1 MANKL
6 WVGGDGTGSQQTDW
20 SRAANW
26 SPSGVPGAS
35 DAVFFQS
42 SSAYDVTAG
51 LDQSSVALG
60 ALRFETGYVGN
71 VGTAT
76 SPLLCDPASLVVDTG
91 DVGANLYFDFGAQTL
106 DVTIKSCSRGA
117 LGTYGVELSGSGV
130 AISSLIVDSGKVG
143 ICTGVGET
151 ATVTTAR
158 VAGSGGELHIGSGVT
173 LTNIDQAAG
182 LIQVSCSVADIDI
195 SGGILTTDQAA
206 AVTSS
211 ATCHGGTLNLDGSG
225 TVAALV
231 VHSGAVSFRGSG
243 VSRTCTSL
251 TLNSGSVAYDPQS
264 LTVTTW
270 NTADRPVTITA
281 ST

>member
-1 MANKL
+1 MAAKL

-26 SPSGVPGAS
+26 SSSGVPGAS
-35 DAVFFQS
+35 DTGTFQS
-42 SSAYDVTAG
+42 SSAYSVTAG

-60 ALRFETGYVGN
+60 ALRIETGYTGSI
-71 VGTAT
+71 GTAS

-91 DVGANLYFDFGAQTL
+91 DVGANLFFDFGAQTL
-106 DVTIKSCSRGA
+106 DVTVKSCSSGG
-117 LGTYGVELSGSGV
+117 LGTFGVELSGSGV
-130 AISSLIVDSGKVG
+130 SISSLVVDSGKVG

-151 ATVTTAR
+151 ATVGTAR
-158 VAGSGGELHIGSGVT
+158 VTGGELHIGSGVT

-182 LIQVSCSVADIDI
+182 LLEVACSVADIDLA
-195 SGGILTTDQAA
+195 GGILTTDQAA

-211 ATCHGGTLNLDGSG
+211 ATVWGGTLNLEGSG

-231 VHSGAVSFRGSG
+231 IYGGNVDFRGSG
-243 VSRTCTSL
+243 ISRTVTAL
-251 TLNSGSVAYDPQS
+251 TLHEGRVSYDPQS

-270 NTADRPVTITA
+270 NTADRPVTVSAAT
-281 ST
+281 